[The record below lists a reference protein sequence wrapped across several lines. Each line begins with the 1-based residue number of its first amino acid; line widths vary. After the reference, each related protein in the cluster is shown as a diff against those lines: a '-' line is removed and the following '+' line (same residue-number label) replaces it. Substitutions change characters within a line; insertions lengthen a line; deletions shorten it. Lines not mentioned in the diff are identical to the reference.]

1 MVKNNYSI
9 RFFYDSLPAW
19 KRKIDSIPVRVFYRP
34 ASFVTASVFTKMG
47 VSANTVSYISGII
60 GIIGCFC
67 YLPNN
72 WGIHISIVR

>member
-47 VSANTVSYISGII
+47 VSANTK
-60 GIIGCFC
+60 
-67 YLPNN
+67 YLIDILYYWDN
-72 WGIHISIVR
+72 RMLLLFAK